1 MSTMINSIS
10 DNTQQLKNDWALSL
24 MDKGVIVK
32 LYISRWRGVA
42 QLDPNQFG
50 LKFNN
55 DSVSFMKDYIVFGY
69 ERLLPS
75 KIKKEIDAIDIKAR
89 LTLKEYSFETLW
101 GRFVPFIAFEHW
113 EKENDIIREK
123 YLKIAKSIYDNYDD
137 IINTIK
143 EEYRQMAID
152 SWVRLYPNHG
162 NPTESFIENYVSK
175 IIEKIPLKNDLYT
188 SFKYETTYFTIPTSL
203 INKINVSKEDD
214 GIQDRIKKKISEE
227 YLKRKQELI
236 DGFLQ
241 ETVIYLRENISNTCE
256 DIISLINKNTKN
268 NSINKTQLNRIR
280 GMIMK
285 INIFNFYDDYE
296 IKSLLSELEFEVNK
310 LDTNRDRLIILEKLS
325 KIVEIKS
332 KEFVPSFL

>member
-69 ERLLPS
+69 ESLLPS

-113 EKENDIIREK
+113 KKENDIIREK

-137 IINTIK
+137 IINIGNKIFKDIK
-143 EEYRQMAID
+143 EKTGQ
-152 SWVRLYPNHG
+152 
-162 NPTESFIENYVSK
+162 
-175 IIEKIPLKNDLYT
+175 IIEGIVIR
-188 SFKYETTYFTIPTSL
+188 SKYSNALSCKY
-203 INKINVSKEDD
+203 IN
-214 GIQDRIKKKISEE
+214 SE
-227 YLKRKQELI
+227 
-236 DGFLQ
+236 
-241 ETVIYLRENISNTCE
+241 
-256 DIISLINKNTKN
+256 
-268 NSINKTQLNRIR
+268 
-280 GMIMK
+280 
-285 INIFNFYDDYE
+285 YDDR
-296 IKSLLSELEFEVNK
+296 NK
-310 LDTNRDRLIILEKLS
+310 
-325 KIVEIKS
+325 
-332 KEFVPSFL
+332 